1 MPGDSRLLWP
11 RRICDGA
18 VPNRSGWGRGFRGD
32 RVFFSAL
39 FFPSDADSSHPFQVP
54 PAIDLSIRKSFRLV
68 FCDPGA
74 AANHIRQCAETI
86 LATAGIAHVTETGKF
101 IPFEQ
106 RIQKF
111 EDIDPE
117 NADRVS
123 ALRWIGNFGS
133 HPDKEIT
140 RDDVFEAYDILEIL
154 LEDLYVGHTKSVR
167 KRVEEINK
175 ARGPR

>member
-1 MPGDSRLLWP
+1 VTEPFQTGPDGEEDFEVIEYFSPHYFSHPM
-11 RRICDGA
+11 RI
-18 VPNRSGWGRGFRGD
+18 
-32 RVFFSAL
+32 L
-39 FFPSDADSSHPFQVP
+39 HIPFQVP